1 MNLYDPSLSLP
12 SPVDSYVPVVSWS
25 AKYREQM
32 DAEITAP
39 IADKYD
45 APQSRRYQ
53 IREFVVGEMH
63 RALRSL
69 APMYHSLPIA
79 GRININQLTE
89 PTEAEKRTALA
100 RLRADTEM
108 MRLAK
113 KIAECRGYLR
123 HLDALDVRDSIS
135 SRPAVPVG
143 NSSPGLATS
152 SNSRGAT
159 TFFPAG
165 LR

>member
-1 MNLYDPSLSLP
+1 MNLYDPSHALP
-12 SPVDSYVPVVSWS
+12 VQVDDYVPVVSWS
-25 AKYREQM
+25 AKYRAAM
-32 DAEITAP
+32 DAEIAAP

-53 IREFVVGEMH
+53 IREFVAGEMN

-89 PTEAEKRTALA
+89 PIDDEKRTALA

-113 KIAECRGYLR
+113 KIAECRGYLEY
-123 HLDALDVRDSIS
+123 LNGLDVRDGVS
-135 SRPAVPVG
+135 SRPAVPEG
-143 NSSPGLATS
+143 QSSPGLATS
-152 SNSRGAT
+152 GKGAPT
-159 TFFPAG
+159 SFYPAG